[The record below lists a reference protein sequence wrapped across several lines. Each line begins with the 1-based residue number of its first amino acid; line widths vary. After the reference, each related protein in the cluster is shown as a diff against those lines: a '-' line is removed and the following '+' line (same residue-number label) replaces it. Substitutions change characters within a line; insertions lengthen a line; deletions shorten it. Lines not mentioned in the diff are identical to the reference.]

1 MSMNQSTTSDQRKFQ
16 PGIFIEIDDLM
27 GGRKISMVCDDG
39 ITAIDNINPEKAV
52 PIMIHNKLTP
62 TVIGY
67 MHEIL
72 KSKSMER
79 HYANVVTVMARRDMG
94 ALFKDSLLMIRVLT
108 LIQSN
113 KGKDE
118 LSDREY
124 VEIINQGQVI
134 QEELDDIISCLIE
147 YSKQN

>member
-39 ITAIDNINPEKAV
+39 ITAIDNINPDKAV
-52 PIMIHNKLTP
+52 PIMIHHKLTP
-62 TVIGY
+62 TVIGF

-94 ALFKDSLLMIRVLT
+94 ALFKDNLLMIRVLM
-108 LIQSN
+108 LIQEGEGSE
-113 KGKDE
+113 E

-124 VEIINQGQVI
+124 AEVINQGLGI
-134 QEELDDIISCLIE
+134 QEELDEIVTCLIE
-147 YSKQN
+147 YSKSY